1 MKLILLIVNW
11 YLIQV
16 YLQEWYSVLILILAT
31 KEKKPLLIFLLHIQ
45 IESVKA
51 CLWKSAGNNLP
62 LTLRCHLGSRL

>member
-31 KEKKPLLIFLLHIQ
+31 KEKKH
-45 IESVKA
+45 S
-51 CLWKSAGNNLP
+51 
-62 LTLRCHLGSRL
+62 